1 MLGAR
6 SLILLPSR
14 LLLKRHRNSCIKC
27 YVHLERTM
35 AKKPSA
41 DGFKLPKR
49 TLVSEAEA
57 AKFTGEQQ
65 ARESRLRRTEL
76 GERLTVYLPPGL
88 AKDLRVRC
96 ASERRSVSDAV
107 TEAVGAWIRVDS

>member
-1 MLGAR
+1 
-6 SLILLPSR
+6 
-14 LLLKRHRNSCIKC
+14 
-27 YVHLERTM
+27 M

-49 TLVSEAEA
+49 TIVTEADA
-57 AKFTGEQQ
+57 TKFTGEQQ
-65 ARESRLRRTEL
+65 PKEAKDSKLRRAEL
-76 GERLTVYLPPGL
+76 GERLTVYLPPAL

-107 TEAVGAWIRVDS
+107 TEAVGSWLHVAT